1 MKINETILLKVMFY
15 KCPETSETQVAKLMT
30 RYHKDV
36 MTGVLVP
43 KHIMIYDCVLND
55 RLISNREITNIKSKQ
70 RLTEII
76 LDGIPPIAEDQSYS
90 IEIIDDEIHIR
101 IYKNETIDMIQYIA
115 EQLGISEHQYECI
128 YKEYN
133 NLIQAI
139 ELIKKYKITTP
150 EKTYDD
156 VH

>member
-1 MKINETILLKVMFY
+1 MKINETILLKVMSY
-15 KCPETSETQVAKLMT
+15 KCPEVSKTQVGKLIDK
-30 RYHKDV
+30 YHKDV

-43 KHIMIYDCVLND
+43 KHVMIYDCFLND
-55 RLISNREITNIKSKQ
+55 KLTSNREIMNIKSKQ

-101 IYKNETIDMIQYIA
+101 IYKNEIINMIQYIA

-128 YKEYN
+128 YSEYN
-133 NLIQAI
+133 KLIQAI
-139 ELIKKYKITTP
+139 ELIKRYQITAP
-150 EKTYDD
+150 EKLI
-156 VH
+156 